1 MSSPLHSRFDA
12 PGWRFAGA
20 IVSWSMF
27 AFFFLGLYQAAAVV
41 IGLGGY
47 CASGGPYVIE
57 TECPEAVIVFAPVGI
72 FGMMAAA
79 GIALFFARG
88 FGVSLVAWAWPILFV
103 GLGIQFILGAV
114 GGVGIVTNILVG
126 VMFIVMGLVPVWF
139 LVSSKAIVPTL
150 VGSVSVTGARFQY
163 EGKARRYFG
172 LTPTEAEVGA
182 TPTAIDW
189 VIALGLWVVS
199 VALGSWLSIAAFNA
213 LATSA

>member
-1 MSSPLHSRFDA
+1 MTSQASGRFDA

-20 IVSWSMF
+20 IVSWVMF
-27 AFFFLGLYQAAAVV
+27 AFFFLGLYQSAAVV

-72 FGMMAAA
+72 FGMFAAA
-79 GIALFFARG
+79 GVALFFARG
-88 FGVSLVAWAWPILFV
+88 FGLSLVAWAWPILFV

-114 GGVGIVTNILVG
+114 SGVGIISNIIVG

-139 LVSSKAIVPTL
+139 LVSSKALAPTL
-150 VGSVSVTGARFQY
+150 VGSVNVVGARFAY

-172 LTPTEAEVGA
+172 LTPTEAQEVT
-182 TPTAIDW
+182 TPTPADW
-189 VIALGLWVVS
+189 AIALGLWVVS
-199 VALGSWLSIAAFNA
+199 VAFGSWLSITAFNA

>member
-1 MSSPLHSRFDA
+1 MTSHASGRFDA

-20 IVSWSMF
+20 IVSWAMF

-57 TECPEAVIVFAPVGI
+57 TECPEAVIVFAPIGI
-72 FGMMAAA
+72 FGMFAAA

-114 GGVGIVTNILVG
+114 GGVGIISNIIVG

-139 LVSSKAIVPTL
+139 VISSKALAPTL
-150 VGSVSVTGARFQY
+150 VGSVNVVGARFAY

-172 LTPTEAEVGA
+172 LTPTEAEEVT
-182 TPTAIDW
+182 TPTPVDW

-199 VALGSWLSIAAFNA
+199 VALGSWLSVTAFNA

>member
-1 MSSPLHSRFDA
+1 MTSRVPSRFDA
-12 PGWRFAGA
+12 PGWRFAGS
-20 IVSWSMF
+20 ILSWAMF

-57 TECPEAVIVFAPVGI
+57 TECPEAVIVFAPIGI
-72 FGMMAAA
+72 FGMFAAA
-79 GIALFFARG
+79 GVALVIARG

-114 GGVGIVTNILVG
+114 GGVGIISNIIVG

-139 LVSSKAIVPTL
+139 VISSKAVAPTL
-150 VGSVSVTGARFQY
+150 VGSVNIAGARFAY

-172 LTPTEAEVGA
+172 LTPTEADEVA
-182 TPTAIDW
+182 TPTPTDW
-189 VIALGLWVVS
+189 VISLGLWVVS
-199 VALGSWLSIAAFNA
+199 VALGSWLSITAFNA

>member
-1 MSSPLHSRFDA
+1 MSSARLGRFDA
-12 PGWRFAGA
+12 PGWRFAGSV
-20 IVSWSMF
+20 VSWALF

-79 GIALFFARG
+79 GVALVFARG

-103 GLGIQFILGAV
+103 GLGIQFILGATA
-114 GGVGIVTNILVG
+114 GVGIISNIVIG

-139 LVSSKAIVPTL
+139 VASSKALVPTL
-150 VGSVSVTGARFQY
+150 VGSVSVSGARFQY

-172 LTPTEAEVGA
+172 LTPTEAEDVA
-182 TPTAIDW
+182 TPTALDW
-189 VIALGLWVVS
+189 AIAIGLWIVS
-199 VALGSWLSIAAFNA
+199 VALGSWLSITAFNA

>member
-1 MSSPLHSRFDA
+1 MTSHASSRFDA

-20 IVSWSMF
+20 IVSWAMF

-57 TECPEAVIVFAPVGI
+57 TECPEAVIVFAPIGI
-72 FGMMAAA
+72 FGMFAAA
-79 GIALFFARG
+79 GVALFFARG

-103 GLGIQFILGAV
+103 GLGIQFMLGAA
-114 GGVGIVTNILVG
+114 GGVAIISNIIIGL
-126 VMFIVMGLVPVWF
+126 MFVVMGLVPVWF
-139 LVSSKAIVPTL
+139 LISSKAIIPTL
-150 VGSVSVTGARFQY
+150 VGSVSISGARFQY

-172 LTPTEAEVGA
+172 LTPTEGDEVVAA
-182 TPTAIDW
+182 TGVDW

-199 VALGSWLSIAAFNA
+199 VALGSWLSVTAFNA